1 MAVYLYFSLIP
12 EALIAS
18 NLPPEKFGRYYATG
32 SSYKSKGQCLFFAV
46 DIDFRSPY
54 FDVEAA
60 LARCVP
66 AADGRPKRSVYVSMY
81 RVLEHLPITVLGQ
94 LYLTTAYGD
103 TVAVAR
109 GQLAGQV
116 GTQGAP
122 EADAGLHLYQDLAPI
137 NSLVVSNL
145 DPLAFY
151 ASVTLSP
158 TRFIRFPALCF
169 VELEIGD
176 LATDPANGQ
185 ASELPYPFINHLRE
199 ALMVLEPRVGDK
211 PSTKDSKMVH
221 RIHSLEFPYGMVK
234 KGFYVGN
241 GADLAFYP
249 MPSHQ
254 QLRDENRQWWRSA
267 NVG

>member
-109 GQLAGQV
+109 G
-116 GTQGAP
+116 P
-122 EADAGLHLYQDLAPI
+122 DAAASRRGLAPARPGAQRAAGRG
-137 NSLVVSNL
+137 S
-145 DPLAFY
+145 A
-151 ASVTLSP
+151 A
-158 TRFIRFPALCF
+158 
-169 VELEIGD
+169 
-176 LATDPANGQ
+176 
-185 ASELPYPFINHLRE
+185 
-199 ALMVLEPRVGDK
+199 PR
-211 PSTKDSKMVH
+211 
-221 RIHSLEFPYGMVK
+221 
-234 KGFYVGN
+234 
-241 GADLAFYP
+241 
-249 MPSHQ
+249 
-254 QLRDENRQWWRSA
+254 
-267 NVG
+267 